1 MKLQKNE
8 FVKVWIR
15 GDLPKHNYFGYVY
28 DSDSETLILYLESHL
43 CYDGFLCV
51 PLRNIEK
58 IEENESF
65 REQMIGMMG
74 RDPLQPV
81 SITIEQNK
89 CMLSV
94 LRYLLDSQKTMTLQV
109 ESCQNEVLRGKIV
122 GVQENRVFIK
132 SENHTD
138 RNSVLINDIRC
149 LTFDSY
155 LE

>member
-58 IEENESF
+58 FEINELF

-109 ESCQNEVLRGKIV
+109 ESCQNEVLRGKIA